1 MSTLVLRCPQCG
13 SVQRDN
19 GECVTCREAAVRYYC
34 PNHTPGRWLVAPSCP
49 DCGATF
55 HHGPKHAG
63 VPDVPGAIDADRDA
77 PGTVDATDVP
87 FTIPPMAPPPLA
99 PPPVAPPPVA
109 PPAPTL
115 PPPRPRV
122 EPRVVEPRVVEPR
135 VVERREIEPRE
146 RTPRG
151 MPMEAP
157 PIPDI
162 IRVGVASA
170 GSCLMRLFIIAL
182 VLVALA
188 AAAFFWVVRG

>member
-1 MSTLVLRCPQCG
+1 MSTVVLRCPQCG

-34 PNHTPGRWLVAPSCP
+34 PNHTPGRWLVTPSCP
-49 DCGATF
+49 DCGANF
-55 HHGPKHAG
+55 HHGPTRG
-63 VPDVPGAIDADRDA
+63 SVPDVPGAIDADGDVLD
-77 PGTVDATDVP
+77 TVDAPEVP

-99 PPPVAPPPVA
+99 PPPMAPSPVA

-115 PPPRPRV
+115 PPPRPR
-122 EPRVVEPRVVEPR
+122 VEPRVVEPR

-151 MPMEAP
+151 MPMAD

-162 IRVGVASA
+162 IKVGVSSA
-170 GSCLMRLFIIAL
+170 RTCLVRLVIIAL
-182 VLVALA
+182 VLLALM